1 MKPKLIGWINM
12 PKIKL
17 GMDVLTAAQDR
28 VNFTFDNFE
37 RVYISFSGGKDSTAM
52 LHLVM
57 AEAKKRNRKIGC
69 MFLDWECQIG
79 LTVDFT
85 KQMFID
91 YAEWIEP
98 YWIALPIKTWNA
110 CSQIEPEWTAWDEL
124 KKELWVRQP
133 DSISITD
140 KSLLPFYYDSMP
152 FEEFVPLFGQWY
164 AQGQSCAC
172 FVGIRADESLN
183 RFRTVARHKDKF
195 QDKAWTTNVVENVWN
210 VYPIYDWQTKDIWT
224 YFGKFNLPYN
234 KLYDRM
240 HQAGIKLS
248 QMRICEPFG
257 DEARKGL
264 WLYQVVEPQMWAKVC
279 LRVAGA
285 NTGALYS
292 NEKGAVMG
300 NYSIDLPEGHTYESF
315 AHHLLNTMPKKTA
328 EHYKN
333 KLTVYIKWWAK
344 RGYEDGIPDKADRR
358 LESLGKVPTWR
369 KVVKTFLKND
379 YWCKGLGF
387 SPTKS
392 SAYQKYVDLMK
403 RRRKDWN
410 IFNDFKEAENV

>member
-1 MKPKLIGWINM
+1 M

-17 GMDVLTAAQDR
+17 GMDVLTAAQER
-28 VNFTFDNFE
+28 IEFTFDNFE
-37 RVYISFSGGKDSTAM
+37 KIYISFSAGKDSTVM

-57 AEAKKRNRKIGC
+57 EEAKKRNRKIGC
-69 MFLDWECQIG
+69 MLLDWECQIG
-79 LTVDFT
+79 LTIEFAKRMFT
-85 KQMFID
+85 E

-98 YWIALPIKTWNA
+98 YWIALPIKTWNS
-110 CSQIEPEWTAWDEL
+110 CSQIETEWTAWDSN
-124 KKELWVRQP
+124 KKDLWVRQP
-133 DSISITD
+133 DDISITD
-140 KSLLPFYYDSMP
+140 SSVFPFYYEAMP

-164 AQGQSCAC
+164 ADGKTCAC

-183 RFRTVARHKDKF
+183 RFRTVAREKDKF
-195 QDKAWTTNVVENVWN
+195 QEKAWTTKVIDDCWN

-224 YFGKFNLPYN
+224 YLGKFQKPYN

-285 NTGALYS
+285 NTGALYA
-292 NEKGAVMG
+292 NDKGAVMG

-315 AHHLLNTMPKKTA
+315 ALHLLNTMPKKTA

-333 KLTVYIKWWAK
+333 KLAVYLKWWSK
-344 RGYEDGIPDKADRR
+344 RGYADGIPDKADRKI
-358 LESLGKVPTWR
+358 ESLGKVPSWR

-392 SAYQKYVDLMK
+392 SAYQKYVELMK
-403 RRRKDWN
+403 RRRNDWN
-410 IFNDFKEAENV
+410 IKNLEVVEDV